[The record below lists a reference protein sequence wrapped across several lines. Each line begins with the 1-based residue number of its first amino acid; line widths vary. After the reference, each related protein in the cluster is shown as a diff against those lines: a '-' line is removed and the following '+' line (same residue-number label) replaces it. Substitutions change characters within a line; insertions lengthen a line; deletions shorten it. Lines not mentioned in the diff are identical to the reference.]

1 MNVERYELTDVQVL
15 QHVGLQLKQ
24 MRLEQNITQK
34 ELQQLSGVS
43 AFSISSVENGKNTSV
58 LTLIQLLRAL
68 RRFDVL
74 EPFFR
79 EPQVSPIAYA
89 RLMASQ
95 PEKKRVVKSKKTSK
109 KQSNPLEEW

>member
-95 PEKKRVVKSKKTSK
+95 PEKKRVVKSKKVDR

>member
-1 MNVERYELTDVQVL
+1 MERYELTDIQVL

-74 EPFFR
+74 DPFFR
-79 EPQVSPIAYA
+79 EPQISPIAYA
-89 RLMASQ
+89 KLMASQ
-95 PEKKRVVKSKKTSK
+95 PEKKRVVKSKKASK
-109 KQSNPLEEW
+109 KQFNPEEEW